1 MKYKRE
7 THRGRPSN
15 QIKEYIE
22 FIKQSITVGEYITFE
37 MVLSE
42 TPYPFAQRGMFK
54 GILLDVDDLH
64 AYILNEG
71 KKYHIHLKDV
81 RPNMPITD

>member
-1 MKYKRE
+1 MKFKRE

-15 QIKEYIE
+15 KSKDYVD
-22 FIKQSITVGEYITFE
+22 FIKQNIIIGEDITYE
-37 MVLSE
+37 MVLNE
-42 TPYPFAQRGMFK
+42 TPYPFLQRRIFK

-81 RPNMPITD
+81 LPNKPIID